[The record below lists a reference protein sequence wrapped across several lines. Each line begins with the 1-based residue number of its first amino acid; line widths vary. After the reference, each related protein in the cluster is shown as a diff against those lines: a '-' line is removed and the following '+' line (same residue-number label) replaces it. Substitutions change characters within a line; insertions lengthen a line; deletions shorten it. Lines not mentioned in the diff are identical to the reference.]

1 MTQFNPSN
9 NKLEKM
15 SVRSAKTKLSL
26 PSHSRIHQKD
36 SAEILERTIE
46 VKQNQIDSTAG
57 IFYSKGLTFI
67 HASLLIGWLF
77 TIKPNLAYR
86 EFAFRPATDLSGNIV
101 ILKPLDLPDGAMC

>member
-57 IFYSKGLTFI
+57 IFYS
-67 HASLLIGWLF
+67 
-77 TIKPNLAYR
+77 LAV
-86 EFAFRPATDLSGNIV
+86 FQGPDLHPCLAADRMALHHQAKSGIPRV
-101 ILKPLDLPDGAMC
+101 RLSAGDGFEW